1 MLPII
6 EVRNLSKIYKIYSKP
21 QDKLFEIFFR
31 KSKAF
36 LKKALDNVSFEVF
49 KGEAFGII
57 GENGAGKST
66 LLSIIAGINKPTKG
80 NVVVRGK
87 VASILELGSGFHPE
101 LTGIENIFLYGSF
114 MGMSES
120 FIKKKLDFIKNFSE
134 LHDYLD
140 KPLKTYSTGMI
151 MRLAFSTILALEP
164 DIFIIDEA
172 LAVGDLYFQK
182 KVFNKIREFKE
193 KGGTILFTS
202 HSMYQITNLCERAL
216 WLKEGKIVKIGSA
229 LEVAQEYENYIREK
243 EGIKESYEEETS
255 LNEKNENKGVN
266 FSPAWIDS
274 IRINKK
280 DIEPGDTLVIDI
292 KVRSRERVRT
302 HIGVLFRRN
311 DKEEIALYST
321 KHEGIE
327 IEIDQEEVVEF
338 IFEDFPILYGNYYI
352 EVYLTDENGNVFYD
366 VKVEEIA
373 VRKTSFLDIGV
384 CKIKGT
390 ILVGQHSLRG

>member
-6 EVRNLSKIYKIYSKP
+6 EVKNLSKVYKVYSRP
-21 QDKLFEIFFR
+21 QDKLLELLF
-31 KSKAF
+31 KKKKAF

-66 LLSIIAGINKPTKG
+66 LLSIIAGINKPTEG
-80 NVVVRGK
+80 EVIIRGK

-101 LTGIENIFLYGSF
+101 LTGLENVFLYGSF

-120 FIKKKLDFIKNFSE
+120 FIKRKLDFIKEFSE
-134 LHDYLD
+134 LGEYLD

-202 HSMYQITNLCERAL
+202 HSMYQVTNLCERAL
-216 WLKEGKIVKIGSA
+216 WLKEGKIVKIGNS
-229 LEVAQEYENYIREK
+229 LDVAREYENYIREK
-243 EGIKESYEEETS
+243 ENAGDVNLSEEEKIPH
-255 LNEKNENKGVN
+255 EEIY
-266 FSPAWIDS
+266 SPAWIDS
-274 IRINKK
+274 VRINKR
-280 DIEPGDTLVIDI
+280 DIEPGDTLIVEV
-292 KVRSRERVRT
+292 KVKSNEKI
-302 HIGVLFRRN
+302 HAHLGVLFRRN
-311 DKEEIALYST
+311 DNEEIALYST

-327 IEIDQEEVVEF
+327 VYIDGEEIVKF
-338 IFEDFPILYGNYYI
+338 IFEEFPILYGNYYI
-352 EVYLTDENGNVFYD
+352 EIYLTDETGSVFYD
-366 VKVEEIA
+366 VKSEELS
-373 VRKTSFLDIGV
+373 VRKKSFLDIGV
-384 CKIKGT
+384 FRIKGT
-390 ILVGQHSLRG
+390 ILVGNHSLERW